1 MRDTMP
7 LPRSVRFNY
16 DDFLLF
22 PDGGKRHE
30 IIDGDHFI
38 TPSPNTKHQR
48 IAVKLTAVL
57 ETFLR
62 LSRAGTVFAAPFDV
76 ILSDEDIVEPDLL
89 FVSAARAAI
98 ITEKNIQGP
107 PDLVVEIL
115 SAGTRKTDEVV
126 KRKVYERYGV
136 REYWIV
142 DPELEAVKIYRLTD
156 QGYVRAAELAREAN
170 ETLSTP
176 LLPGFQTPL
185 ADIFE

>member
-1 MRDTMP
+1 MS

-22 PDGGKRHE
+22 PDDGKRHE
-30 IIDGDHFI
+30 IIDGDHFM
-38 TPSPNTKHQR
+38 TPAPNTKHQR
-48 IAVKLTAVL
+48 VSGNLFNTLTN
-57 ETFLR
+57 FLKGR
-62 LSRAGTVFAAPFDV
+62 RSGEAFAAPYDV
-76 ILSDEDIVEPDLL
+76 ILSEEDIVEPDLL

-107 PDLVVEIL
+107 PDLVIEIL
-115 SAGTRKTDEVV
+115 SASTRKTDEVV
-126 KRKVYERYGV
+126 KRKLYERYGV

-142 DPELEAVKIYRLTD
+142 DPELEAVKIYRLTA

-170 ETLSTP
+170 EALSTP
-176 LLPGFQTPL
+176 LLPGFLAPL

>member
-1 MRDTMP
+1 MS

-22 PDGGKRHE
+22 PEDGKRHE
-30 IIDGDHFI
+30 IIDGDHFM
-38 TPSPNTKHQR
+38 TPAPNTKHQR
-48 IAVKLTAVL
+48 VSFKLSAAFAN
-57 ETFLR
+57 FLTSHR
-62 LSRAGTVFAAPFDV
+62 LGEVFAAPYDV
-76 ILSDEDIVEPDLL
+76 LLSDEDIVEPDLV

-126 KRKVYERYGV
+126 KRKLYERYGV

-142 DPELEAVKIYRLTD
+142 DPELETVKIYRLTD

-170 ETLSTP
+170 EILSAP
-176 LLPGFQTPL
+176 LLPGLQIPL
-185 ADIFE
+185 ADLFA

>member
-1 MRDTMP
+1 MS

-22 PDGGKRHE
+22 PEDGKRHE

-48 IAVKLTAVL
+48 ISFKLSAAFAD
-57 ETFLR
+57 FLTTHR
-62 LSRAGTVFAAPFDV
+62 LGEAFAAPYDV
-76 ILSDEDIVEPDLL
+76 VLSDEDIVEPDLL
-89 FVSAARAAI
+89 FISAARAAI

-115 SAGTRKTDEVV
+115 SAGTRKIDEVV
-126 KRKVYERYGV
+126 KRKLYERYGV

-142 DPELEAVKIYRLTD
+142 DPELDTVKINRLTD

-170 ETLSTP
+170 DTLSTP
-176 LLPGFQTPL
+176 LLPGFQIPL
-185 ADIFE
+185 TALFE

>member
-1 MRDTMP
+1 MS

-22 PDGGKRHE
+22 PEDGKRHE
-30 IIDGDHFI
+30 IIDGDHFM

-48 IAVKLTAVL
+48 ISGNLFNALTN
-57 ETFLR
+57 FLKVR
-62 LSRAGTVFAAPFDV
+62 KNGEVFAAPYDV

-126 KRKVYERYGV
+126 KRKLYERYGV

-142 DPELEAVKIYRLTD
+142 DPELETIKIHRLTD
-156 QGYVRAAELAREAN
+156 QGYVRAPELTHEAHDS
-170 ETLSTP
+170 LSSP
-176 LLPGFQTPL
+176 LLPGFQMPL
-185 ADIFE
+185 TDLFT